1 MEESLELIDILKKG
15 MDIRDINAAESSPL
29 VLAYIGD
36 AVYEVVVRTLVISE
50 STASV
55 NKLNKMTCSLVKAH
69 SQAEIMKSLELEEEE
84 LIIFKRGRNA
94 KTVSMAK
101 NASMSDY
108 RTATGF
114 EALIG
119 YLYLSGKTAR
129 MFELIRQGLNSFREQ
144 KGETGW
150 DTKK

>member
-15 MDIRDINAAESSPL
+15 MNIREINAEEASPL

-55 NKLNKMTCSLVKAH
+55 NKLNKMACGLVKAH
-69 SQAEIMKSLELEEEE
+69 SQAEIMKNLELEEEE
-84 LIIFKRGRNA
+84 LVIFKRGRNA

-150 DTKK
+150 DTKN

>member
-1 MEESLELIDILKKG
+1 MEESLELIDIIKNG
-15 MDIRDINAAESSPL
+15 MNIGEPDAAGQSPL

-36 AVYEVVVRTLVISE
+36 AVYEIVIRTLVISE
-50 STASV
+50 SGAQV
-55 NKLNKMTCSLVKAH
+55 NKLHKMTSNLVKAH
-69 SQAEIMKSLELEEEE
+69 SQAEIMKTLELTEEE
-84 LIIFKRGRNA
+84 LSIFKRGRNA

-119 YLYLSGKTAR
+119 YLYLSGKTKR
-129 MFELIRQGLNSFREQ
+129 MLELIRQGLNSFRQQE
-144 KGETGW
+144 GETAW
-150 DTKK
+150 NTKN

>member
-1 MEESLELIDILKKG
+1 MEESLELIDIVKNG
-15 MDIRDINAAESSPL
+15 MNIGKIDAAGESPL

-36 AVYEVVVRTLVISE
+36 AVYEAVIRTMVISE
-50 STASV
+50 SGAQV
-55 NKLNKMTCSLVKAH
+55 NKLHKMTSNLVKAH
-69 SQAEIMKSLELEEEE
+69 AQAEIMKSLELNDEE
-84 LIIFKRGRNA
+84 LSVFKRGRNA
-94 KTVSMAK
+94 KSVSMAK

-129 MFELIRQGLNSFREQ
+129 MFELVRQGLNRFRQQE
-144 KGETGW
+144 GDTSW
-150 DTKK
+150 DTKN